1 MTTAFEYLNNIYQS
15 TDDLMETESNEKD
28 YAPYFIN
35 RGLSMG
41 IDTVL
46 FANEMNKHPKL
57 DKKLQYEYLR
67 HSVSK
72 SKRYNKWSKTKLD
85 VDISMLKEYY
95 KTTWEKA
102 REIARTLSD
111 RQIKEI
117 SDIVETKKGKVR

>member
-1 MTTAFEYLNNIYQS
+1 MPSAFEILNNICQS
-15 TDDLMETESNEKD
+15 TDNILVTESDEKD

-35 RGLSMG
+35 RGLGMG
-41 IDTVL
+41 LDTIL
-46 FANEMNKHPKL
+46 FANEMNKYPKL
-57 DKKLQYEYLR
+57 DKTLQYDYLR

-72 SKRYNKWSKTKLD
+72 SKRYNKWAKTKLD

-102 REIARTLSD
+102 REIANTLSE

-117 SDIVETKKGKVR
+117 SDRVESKKGRVK